1 MAGNTYNPFE
11 VLKKHG
17 DLWEKQTNEMIHLWT
32 NNREFLEA
40 SKVGSEIQTSY
51 LKMLQKN
58 QELLANQLNIP
69 TKKDLAN
76 AAKISIQMEEK
87 LDALEEQIWNLQD
100 SVDETKRDIK
110 SVIEVSSD
118 LVKLAKQLKSEQTK
132 HKKEFEKVNEIHTE
146 LYEVKTELAEIY
158 GLKEEI
164 ASLKA
169 LMGETAEKEQEL
181 VITSK

>member
-1 MAGNTYNPFE
+1 MAGNTYNPYEAF
-11 VLKKHG
+11 KKYG

-40 SKVGSEIQTSY
+40 SKVSSDIQTTY
-51 LKMLQKN
+51 LKVLQKN
-58 QELLANQLNIP
+58 QESFANQLNIP

-76 AAKISIQMEEK
+76 VAKLSIQMEEK
-87 LDALEEQIWNLQD
+87 LDVLEEQIWNLQD

-118 LVKLAKQLKSEQTK
+118 LVKLVKQLKSEQTK
-132 HKKEFEKVNEIHTE
+132 HKKELEKVNEIHTE
-146 LYEVKTELAEIY
+146 LYEVKTELTEIY
-158 GLKEEI
+158 RLKEEI
-164 ASLKA
+164 ASLKD
-169 LMGETAEKEQEL
+169 LMGQTEEKEQEL